1 MLWLL
6 ASAGPSFGVPCPG
19 RWPVSEGSPS
29 RRDTRA
35 LRPSSASTVPSSLF
49 SPWAA
54 PGLRPLA
61 EPPAWRGS
69 LRPRVGEPLPHPPA
83 PLPHRRDLIR
93 PRGAGAGALTGGRAP
108 AWGKAPAWEKLEKL
122 RPGGGGPRARAAGGP
137 LRSPAGAADGLPLPS
152 GSSLAGPAPAR
163 CSARSLLAARRR
175 LGFRA
180 VVQSVPLGSA
190 GPRGLPASLAA
201 PTPAT
206 RLRPPLPSPH
216 RLAREGPGA
225 RGLAGGLKGWVWWP

>member
-1 MLWLL
+1 MWGKRRRRLWQNW
-6 ASAGPSFGVPCPG
+6 SRG
-19 RWPVSEGSPS
+19 RKGGERRQGSGARSHSEGWGLEGKGGLTHLWWPPQ
-29 RRDTRA
+29 TRA
-35 LRPSSASTVPSSLF
+35 PR
-49 SPWAA
+49 AA
-54 PGLRPLA
+54 CHEAR
-61 EPPAWRGS
+61 RGS
-69 LRPRVGEPLPHPPA
+69 SY
-83 PLPHRRDLIR
+83 
-93 PRGAGAGALTGGRAP
+93 TSGRAP
-108 AWGKAPAWEKLEKL
+108 GWGKAPAWEKPEKL

-163 CSARSLLAARRR
+163 RSARSLLAARRR